1 MNKVVIFSTL
11 LVMILFVM
19 TVYSNLQFA
28 FGDYGGSDIEELV
41 ERYSEYTDLS
51 KTYIIIGSIIVFIIF
66 VLFSYYLIKLSNY
79 ISRYLAS
86 TAIDFAKFTAEALF
100 TLFIGI
106 LLLIA
111 VIFSASFFTQYEY
124 AFSQKEKYEKEKD
137 EPLLQLPAP

>member
-1 MNKVVIFSTL
+1 MNKVVIFLTI
-11 LVMILFVM
+11 LVIILFVM

-28 FGDYGGSDIEELV
+28 FGDYEGSDIAELV

-66 VLFSYYLIKLSNY
+66 VVFSYYLIKLSNY
-79 ISRYLAS
+79 ISRYLTS
-86 TAIDFAKFTAEALF
+86 SAINFAKFTAEALF
-100 TLFIGI
+100 TVFTGI

-124 AFSQKEKYEKEKD
+124 AFSQKEKYQQ
-137 EPLLQLPAP
+137 LQIAPP